1 MIKHD
6 LAFPIKWVWVYR
18 DFVPMVFFL
27 LQVVQH
33 QKIQVDLQQ
42 SALCPWR
49 TTFVLDFNLVVS
61 ILYEI
66 SSNLQRMV
74 ASLFWILINFWVLI
88 NFWASCHWFLKHL
101 QMFWFYSL
109 LPNFIRLGVH
119 LVYLH
124 SKVVLVFWVVQQLLD
139 LSRIL
144 VKQSLIFSLQIFF
157 IKLFLHQYLFQSLI
171 GAYYFFFM
179 AFNFIFLKNSSF
191 SSIPCS
197 SNLIKQRS
205 IFSSLACLF
214 QVFHQFLCLL
224 ILLFGASL

>member
-42 SALCPWR
+42 SALYPWR

-109 LPNFIRLGVH
+109 LPNFIRLDVH

-139 LSRIL
+139 SSRIL
-144 VKQSLIFSLQIFF
+144 VRQSQIF
-157 IKLFLHQYLFQSLI
+157 
-171 GAYYFFFM
+171 
-179 AFNFIFLKNSSF
+179 
-191 SSIPCS
+191 
-197 SNLIKQRS
+197 
-205 IFSSLACLF
+205 
-214 QVFHQFLCLL
+214 
-224 ILLFGASL
+224 